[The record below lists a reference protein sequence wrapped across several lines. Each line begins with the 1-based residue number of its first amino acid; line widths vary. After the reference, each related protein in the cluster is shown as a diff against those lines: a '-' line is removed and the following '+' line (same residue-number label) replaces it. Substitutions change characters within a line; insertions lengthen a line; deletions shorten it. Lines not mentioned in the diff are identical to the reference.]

1 MSAPDLQQRLAAIR
15 LLAFDVDG
23 VLTDGGIYLGEG
35 IELKRFDVQDGAGI
49 ALARRA
55 GYHVAFITGR
65 ESQAVVRRAEELRV
79 THVYQGVKNKVAA
92 IGELC
97 ARLLLTPNQ
106 ALFMGD
112 DLPDIPIFK
121 AVGLAVA
128 PANASA
134 DAKAHAHLVTQ
145 ASGGAGAV
153 RELCELILKTQGTWD
168 AAVADYLGER
178 GRKEQ

>member
-1 MSAPDLQQRLAAIR
+1 MTPPDLQQRLAAVR
-15 LLAFDVDG
+15 LLAFDIDG

-35 IELKRFDVQDGAGI
+35 VELKRFDVQDGAGI

-55 GYHVAFITGR
+55 GYHIAFITGR
-65 ESQAVVRRAEELRV
+65 ESIAVTRRAEELKV

-92 IGELC
+92 ITELC
-97 ARLLLTPNQ
+97 ARLLLTPQQ

-112 DLPDIPIFK
+112 DLPDVPIFR

-128 PANASA
+128 PANATA
-134 DAKAHAHLVTQ
+134 DAKAHAHLVTK

-153 RELCELILKTQGTWD
+153 RELIELILKTQGTWD
-168 AAVADYLGER
+168 AAVAEYLSDR